1 MQHFLVV
8 LLIKLV
14 VEMGL
19 KATNFEINILNI
31 NNYIKASQ
39 RKENDDRIVVIT

>member
-19 KATNFEINILNI
+19 KA
-31 NNYIKASQ
+31 IKYML
-39 RKENDDRIVVIT
+39 ITLLRPDKGKKMMIE